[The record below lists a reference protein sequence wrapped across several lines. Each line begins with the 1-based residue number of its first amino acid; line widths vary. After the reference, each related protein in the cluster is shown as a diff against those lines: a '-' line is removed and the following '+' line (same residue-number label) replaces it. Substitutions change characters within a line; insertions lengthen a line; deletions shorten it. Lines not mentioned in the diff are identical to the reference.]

1 MGLKKVKGAEEV
13 DMSQR
18 VSQADPPSVRIYD
31 PALLQMKSL
40 AVSLLGITAL
50 TAAEH
55 IAAVHEAA
63 AAAPEADEVEWSQED
78 AMNIMKAVGF
88 LPAPT
93 HFKLKRLKGQGTL
106 LMRAVTPD
114 TPGARKMKYGGR
126 TPRISILTAMK
137 KEGILVPKDQA
148 MDVPV
153 KLVEDEGTLALALY
167 LRRGKLRDRTEIKEE
182 ASTATTQAEESDTEE

>member
-13 DMSQR
+13 DLNRR
-18 VSQADPPSVRIYD
+18 VSQADPPSVLIYS

-40 AVSLLGITAL
+40 AVGLFGVTAL
-50 TAAEH
+50 TSAEH

-78 AMNIMKAVGF
+78 ALNIMRAVGF
-88 LPAPT
+88 FPAPT

-126 TPRISILTAMK
+126 TPRVSILAVMQQ
-137 KEGILVPKDQA
+137 EGILVPKDQA

-153 KLVEDEGTLALALY
+153 KLVEDEGTLALAIY
-167 LRRGKLRDRTEIKEE
+167 VRRGKLRDLTEIAEE
-182 ASTATTQAEESDTEE
+182 TSTAATQTEESDTEE